1 MGEVSAK
8 KDVKVYWV
16 SFLSGRQRILLFTQ
30 DLAIATTASKPYE
43 LERIDQQYTLSVQAI
58 NISLIN
64 NLIGREIASMAVTR

>member
-1 MGEVSAK
+1 MGEITPR

-16 SFLSGRQRILLFTQ
+16 SFLSGRQRILLFTE

-43 LERIDQQYTLSVQAI
+43 LERIDQQFTVSLQSV

-64 NLIGREIASMAVTR
+64 NLVGREIASMAVTR